1 MWQATK
7 HNFEPYFELYTRQ
20 AFQEISRSLFFVAML
35 LGILQCL
42 VVSSPAQVDRAGLT
56 GTVTHASGRVL
67 PQTHITAVQSATGL
81 RRETTS
87 SASGTYDIPGLP
99 VGVYTINFAHEGFK
113 ALTFVDVEE
122 VIGRTR
128 TLDATLPVSGR
139 DERVEVA
146 GSSALIDR
154 NTSAVTGLIE
164 KEQADE
170 LPLNGRD
177 WASLTAFVP
186 GAIDTGGSNQR
197 SIRFAG
203 RGLDDSNFT
212 YDGVDATNIVNQ
224 TQRQWV
230 RLAIPLDAIQE
241 FRVGTL
247 MATAEEGATGGAQLD
262 VSSPSGTNL
271 FHGRLFEYL
280 RNDLFDAP
288 LPSWAST
295 LIWASNGEGQLPEP
309 KQPLRLNQFGGSLGG
324 PIVRDKTFFFFA
336 SEAYRQNW
344 GYPVSGDVPS
354 AALIA
359 SVPASS
365 PVYAIMNA
373 FPGAGAK

>member
-1 MWQATK
+1 MKRDQRRIPLTYALR
-7 HNFEPYFELYTRQ
+7 NILLPGRRFA
-20 AFQEISRSLFFVAML
+20 AFDFLAVGSTLLML
-35 LGILQCL
+35 VCL
-42 VVSSPAQVDRAGLT
+42 SSAQVDRAGLS
-56 GTVTHASGRVL
+56 GTVTDPSGRIL
-67 PQTHITAVQSATGL
+67 PQTHIIAVQTATGL

-87 SASGTYDIPGLP
+87 SSSGTYDIPELP
-99 VGVYTINFAHEGFK
+99 VGVYTINFEHVGFK

-128 TLDATLPVSGR
+128 TLDATLQVSGR
-139 DERVEVA
+139 DERVEVSA
-146 GSSALIDR
+146 SSALIDR

-164 KEQADE
+164 REQADE

-177 WASLTAFVP
+177 WSQLTAFIP

-197 SIRFAG
+197 SVRFAG

-230 RLAIPLDAIQE
+230 RLAIPLDAISE
-241 FRVGTL
+241 FRVDSL
-247 MATAEEGATGGAQLD
+247 LASAEEGATGGAQLD
-262 VSSPSGTNL
+262 VTSPSGTNR

-280 RNDLFDAP
+280 RNNVFDAP
-288 LPSWAST
+288 LPT
-295 LIWASNGEGQLPEP
+295 WASNGEAQ
-309 KQPLRLNQFGGSLGG
+309 QPLRLNQFGGSVGG
-324 PIVRDKTFFFFA
+324 PVGRDKTFFFLS

-354 AALIA
+354 ASLIA
-359 SVPASS
+359 TVPTSS
-365 PVYAIMNA
+365 PIYPIITA
-373 FPGAGAK
+373 FPGAGPKTFLTPYPTDPDVD